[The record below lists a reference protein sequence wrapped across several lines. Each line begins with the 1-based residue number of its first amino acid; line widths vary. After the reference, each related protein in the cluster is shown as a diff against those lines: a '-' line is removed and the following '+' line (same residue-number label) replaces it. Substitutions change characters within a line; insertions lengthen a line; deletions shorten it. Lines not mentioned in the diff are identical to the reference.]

1 MNTVSVFDIPAFF
14 VDNETC
20 LSSPLGVETG
30 LIKDHQMT
38 GGSYYNSTTYPR
50 FGRLAGP
57 SAWCPKRP
65 PYILN
70 VDLIILHY
78 ICAVATQ
85 GFYEQ
90 GYFVTKYTL
99 LLKTDGQG
107 ALYADSNGNKV
118 SNSLLWRDLSR
129 TDDPGPITRKRR
141 LTLNF
146 TVRVKI

>member
-1 MNTVSVFDIPAFF
+1 MNAVSVFDIPAFF
-14 VDNETC
+14 VDKETC

-30 LIKDHQMT
+30 LIKDHQIT
-38 GGSYYNSTTYPR
+38 ANSYYNFTTYAH

-57 SAWCPKRP
+57 GAWCAKKD
-65 PYILN
+65 PYILI
-70 VDLIILHY
+70 VDLIFLHY

-107 ALYADSNGNKV
+107 ALYEDSNGNKV
-118 SNSLLWRDLSR
+118 SNSSL
-129 TDDPGPITRKRR
+129 
-141 LTLNF
+141 
-146 TVRVKI
+146 